1 MAIQNFISGGFY
13 GKLGA
18 MVGQRW
24 RNKRTLRRY
33 VIPAN
38 PQTPL
43 QQANRAKFATS
54 VKLAQVAMNI
64 NKGSQAWDTSS
75 VPEFSLRT
83 GTAKRRL
90 ALSMTEDQSIPIFP
104 DSFIPSITVT
114 PLLVKKQQGPSPT
127 SLTST
132 VQGTLVEREIQV
144 LIKLFD
150 LKKDKWIEAY
160 KIYNTVP
167 KATLELKVDLAFH
180 EALPEGSFIMGASKN
195 DSLFEDQSIFIPKQ
209 SIEETAP
216 PYRYIYMNPLS
227 ILFESTKV
235 TVTYYANE
243 EIWFDPGIIRG
254 NAWVFINGE
263 LTYKEDFTECRL
275 LEGRIWEV
283 SAPVGNGYSWGE
295 ESIFE
300 SIVAE
305 FITSKYYLELEVG
318 EADIST

>member
-1 MAIQNFISGGFY
+1 MAIQNFVSGGFY
-13 GKLGA
+13 GKLGNL
-18 MVGQRW
+18 VGQRW
-24 RNKRTLRRY
+24 KNKRTVRKY
-33 VIPAN
+33 VVPFDPNTPA
-38 PQTPL
+38 
-43 QQANRAKFATS
+43 QQANRTKFATS
-54 VKLAQVAMNI
+54 VRLAQVAMNI

-75 VPEFSLRT
+75 VTEFSLRT

-90 ALSMTEDQSIPIFP
+90 DLSMTENQSIPIFP

-114 PLLVKKQQGPSPT
+114 PLLVKQQQGDSPT

-132 VQGTLVEREIQV
+132 VQGTSVARAIQV
-144 LIKLFD
+144 LIKFFD
-150 LKKDKWIEAY
+150 LKKDKWIEVY

-180 EALPEGSFIMGASKN
+180 ETLPEGSFIMGASQS
-195 DSLFEDQSIFIPKQ
+195 DSLFENQSIFIPKQ

-216 PYRYIYMNPLS
+216 PYRYIYISPLS
-227 ILFESTKV
+227 ILFEPTKV
-235 TVTYYANE
+235 TVTYHADK

-254 NAWVFINGE
+254 NAWVFLNGE
-263 LTYKEDFTECRL
+263 LTYKEDFTECRW
-275 LEGRIWEV
+275 LEGKIWEV

-300 SIVAE
+300 SIVTD
-305 FITSKYYLELEVG
+305 FTTSKYYLEIEID